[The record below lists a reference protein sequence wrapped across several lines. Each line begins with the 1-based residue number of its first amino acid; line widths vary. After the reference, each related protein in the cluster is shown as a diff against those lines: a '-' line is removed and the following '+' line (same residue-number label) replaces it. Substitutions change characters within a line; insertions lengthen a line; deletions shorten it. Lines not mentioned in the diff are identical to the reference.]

1 MALAAALFEA
11 VRTGDPDLTR
21 AILAEHPDWVRLPE
35 ARNREYTALH
45 YAVLQRDAAL
55 VRLLLAHGADPHA
68 GISPLNDATSALIM
82 ARDRG
87 YDEIAALLANV
98 QRAADMPT
106 PPAPDL
112 EDHRLT
118 EAVHCGDLAV
128 LRELLDQG
136 LDPDARFRV
145 EDGEADS
152 FSWGAPLYACVRAGR
167 HDLAQLL
174 LERGADPNGRVY
186 ASGTPLSEAYG
197 QQDEEMIARL
207 ERYGGE
213 SNASM
218 AGLYRRQDLA
228 RRLLARHG
236 DTPLPDDGFGS
247 GTVAEQL
254 IGAAARGGDPEILA
268 LGMERVDWPPGD
280 PRWLGPLSAPMGFWN
295 HGSGPWCHPEWDR
308 TGYLACFRMILARVG
323 DLKRPGR
330 FGTTLLHTMA
340 LRMPRHTVPDERRAF
355 AEAALDAGAPL
366 HLRDELLLSTPL
378 GWAARWGR
386 VDFAGV
392 FLAHGADP
400 DEPDAEPWARPLAW
414 AERYGHAAVAAL
426 IQK

>member
-1 MALAAALFEA
+1 MAVAAALFDA
-11 VRTGDPDLTR
+11 VRAGDELRAR
-21 AILAEHPDWVRLPE
+21 AILAAHPDWARLPE
-35 ARNREYTALH
+35 AWNREYTALH
-45 YAVLQRDAAL
+45 YAVLQRDPAL
-55 VRLLLAHGADPHA
+55 VRLLLSHGADPHA
-68 GISPLNDATSALIM
+68 GISPLNDATSARSI
-82 ARDRG
+82 AHDRG
-87 YDEIAALLANV
+87 YAEIAALLED
-98 QRAADMPT
+98 AAPPSAPAIPAT
-106 PPAPDL
+106 PDP

-118 EAVHCGDLAV
+118 DAVRQGDAALLAS
-128 LRELLDQG
+128 LLDQG

-145 EDGEADS
+145 EDGEENS
-152 FSWGAPLYACVRAGR
+152 FSWGAPLYACVRARR

-197 QQDEEMIARL
+197 QRDEAMIALL

-228 RRLLARHG
+228 LRLLARHG

-247 GTVAEQL
+247 GTVAAQL

-268 LGMERVDWPPGD
+268 LGMDRVNWPEGD
-280 PRWLGPLSAPMGFWN
+280 PRWLGALSAPAGFWN

-308 TGYLACFRMILARVG
+308 SGYLACFEMLLRRAG
-323 DLKRPGR
+323 DLARPGR
-330 FGTTLLHTMA
+330 FGATLLHTLV
-340 LRMPRHTVPDERRAF
+340 LRMPRHTRPEERRAF
-355 AEAALDAGAPL
+355 AEAALNAGAPL

-386 VDFAGV
+386 EDFVAV
-392 FLAHGADP
+392 FLAHGAP
-400 DEPDAEPWARPLAW
+400 SVEPDAEPWAQPLAW
-414 AERYGHAAVAAL
+414 AERYGHAAAAAL
-426 IQK
+426 IRK